1 MLPYPPIGKAAIL
14 YIVGRKAMD
23 FRMVLEPGKIVTGKV
38 TGISPFGAFVSLG
51 DGKTGLVHIS
61 EVALTYVKNV
71 SDFLKENDEVKVK
84 IISVDKNGKISLSI
98 KQALLEERK
107 KTPPAA
113 PARVPRTERVDWSKK
128 NDAPPATFEDMM
140 NRFKQASD
148 EKMQDLKRGM
158 ESKRGSSYRRSG
170 SSF

>member
-1 MLPYPPIGKAAIL
+1 MMA
-14 YIVGRKAMD
+14 
-23 FRMVLEPGKIVTGKV
+23 LEPGQIVTGKV

-84 IISVDKNGKISLSI
+84 VVSIDQGGKISLSI

-107 KTPPAA
+107 NNPPA
-113 PARVPRTERVDWSKK
+113 PQPKIPRTERVDWSKK
-128 NDAPPATFEDMM
+128 ADTQPTSFEDMIS
-140 NRFKQASD
+140 RFKQASD
-148 EKMQDLKRGM
+148 EKMQDLKRGL
-158 ESKRGSSYRRSG
+158 ESKRGSGSYRRSSG
-170 SSF
+170 SF

>member
-1 MLPYPPIGKAAIL
+1 MDKAVYITYGQKGYGKI
-14 YIVGRKAMD
+14 
-23 FRMVLEPGKIVTGKV
+23 MVLEPGKIVTGKV
-38 TGISPFGAFVSLG
+38 TGISPFGAFVTL
-51 DGKTGLVHIS
+51 DEGKTGLVHIS

-107 KTPPAA
+107 NHAA
-113 PARVPRTERVDWSKK
+113 SSAPVRALRTERVDWSKK
-128 NDAPPATFEDMM
+128 SEEPTSFEDMM
-140 NRFKQASD
+140 NKFKQASD

-158 ESKRGSSYRRSG
+158 ESKRGSGGYRRSG

>member
-1 MLPYPPIGKAAIL
+1 
-14 YIVGRKAMD
+14 
-23 FRMVLEPGKIVTGKV
+23 MVLEPGTIVTGKV
-38 TGISPFGAFVSLG
+38 TGISSFGAFVSLG

-84 IISVDKNGKISLSI
+84 IISIDKNGKVSLSI
-98 KQALLEERK
+98 KQALLEEK
-107 KTPPAA
+107 KSNPA
-113 PARVPRTERVDWSKK
+113 PASSPARIPKTERVDWSKK
-128 NDAPPATFEDMM
+128 SEPQPTSFEEMM
-140 NRFKQASD
+140 NKFKQASD

-158 ESKRGSSYRRSG
+158 ESKRGSGGYRRSG

>member
-1 MLPYPPIGKAAIL
+1 
-14 YIVGRKAMD
+14 
-23 FRMVLEPGKIVTGKV
+23 MVLEPGQIVTGKV

-51 DGKTGLVHIS
+51 EGKTGLVHIS
-61 EVALTYVKNV
+61 EVALSYVKNV

-84 IISVDKNGKISLSI
+84 IISIDPKGKVSLSI

-107 KTPPAA
+107 NQAPAQ

-128 NDAPPATFEDMM
+128 NEEPPASFEEMM
-140 NRFKQASD
+140 SRFKQASD

-158 ESKRGSSYRRSG
+158 ESKRGSGSYRRSG
-170 SSF
+170 GSF

>member
-1 MLPYPPIGKAAIL
+1 
-14 YIVGRKAMD
+14 
-23 FRMVLEPGKIVTGKV
+23 MVLEPGKIVTGKV
-38 TGISPFGAFVSLG
+38 TGISSFGAFVSLG

-61 EVALTYVKNV
+61 EVALTYVKNI

-84 IISVDKNGKISLSI
+84 IMSVEPNGKISLSI
-98 KQALLEERK
+98 KQALLDERK
-107 KTPPAA
+107 KNAHNA
-113 PARVPRTERVDWSKK
+113 SARVPRTERVDWSKK

>member
-1 MLPYPPIGKAAIL
+1 MPPYPPIGKAAIL

-71 SDFLKENDEVKVK
+71 SDF
-84 IISVDKNGKISLSI
+84 
-98 KQALLEERK
+98 
-107 KTPPAA
+107 
-113 PARVPRTERVDWSKK
+113 
-128 NDAPPATFEDMM
+128 
-140 NRFKQASD
+140 
-148 EKMQDLKRGM
+148 
-158 ESKRGSSYRRSG
+158 
-170 SSF
+170 

>member
-1 MLPYPPIGKAAIL
+1 
-14 YIVGRKAMD
+14 
-23 FRMVLEPGKIVTGKV
+23 MVLEPGKIVTGKV

-107 KTPPAA
+107 KNPPAA

-128 NDAPPATFEDMM
+128 NDAPPSTFEDMM

>member
-1 MLPYPPIGKAAIL
+1 
-14 YIVGRKAMD
+14 
-23 FRMVLEPGKIVTGKV
+23 MVLEPGKIVTGKV

-51 DGKTGLVHIS
+51 EGKTGLVHIS

-84 IISVDKNGKISLSI
+84 IISIDPNGKVSLSI

-107 KTPPAA
+107 KNA
-113 PARVPRTERVDWSKK
+113 PAPRAPKPERAEWKK
-128 NDAPPATFEDMM
+128 PEQGPMSFEDMM
-140 NRFKQASD
+140 NKFKQASD
-148 EKMQDLKRGM
+148 EKMQDLKRGLD
-158 ESKRGSSYRRSG
+158 SKRGSSYRRSS

>member
-1 MLPYPPIGKAAIL
+1 
-14 YIVGRKAMD
+14 
-23 FRMVLEPGKIVTGKV
+23 MVLEPGTIVTGKV

-71 SDFLKENDEVKVK
+71 RDFLKENDEVKVK
-84 IISVDKNGKISLSI
+84 IISIDKNGKISLSI
-98 KQALLEERK
+98 KQALLAEK
-107 KTPPAA
+107 KNNPAPTSAPPRI
-113 PARVPRTERVDWSKK
+113 PKTERVDWSKK
-128 NDAPPATFEDMM
+128 SESQPTSFEEMM
-140 NRFKQASD
+140 NKFKQASD

-158 ESKRGSSYRRSG
+158 ESKRGSGGYRRSG

>member
-1 MLPYPPIGKAAIL
+1 
-14 YIVGRKAMD
+14 
-23 FRMVLEPGKIVTGKV
+23 MVLEPGKIVTGKV
-38 TGISPFGAFVSLG
+38 TGISSFGAFVSLG
-51 DGKTGLVHIS
+51 EGKTGLVHIS

-84 IISVDKNGKISLSI
+84 IMSVEPNGKISLSI
-98 KQALLEERK
+98 KQALLDERK
-107 KTPPAA
+107 KNAHNTPTK
-113 PARVPRTERVDWSKK
+113 VPRTERVDWSKK
-128 NDAPPATFEDMM
+128 NDAPPTTFEDMM

>member
-1 MLPYPPIGKAAIL
+1 
-14 YIVGRKAMD
+14 
-23 FRMVLEPGKIVTGKV
+23 MVLEPGKIVTGKV

-61 EVALTYVKNV
+61 EVALTYVKNI

-107 KTPPAA
+107 KNPPAA

>member
-1 MLPYPPIGKAAIL
+1 M
-14 YIVGRKAMD
+14 
-23 FRMVLEPGKIVTGKV
+23 
-38 TGISPFGAFVSLG
+38 
-51 DGKTGLVHIS
+51 
-61 EVALTYVKNV
+61 
-71 SDFLKENDEVKVK
+71 
-84 IISVDKNGKISLSI
+84 DKNGKISLSI

-107 KTPPAA
+107 KNPPAA

>member
-1 MLPYPPIGKAAIL
+1 
-14 YIVGRKAMD
+14 
-23 FRMVLEPGKIVTGKV
+23 MVLEPGKIVTGKV
-38 TGISPFGAFVSLG
+38 TGISPFGAFISLG

-84 IISVDKNGKISLSI
+84 IVSIDDNGKISLSI

-107 KTPPAA
+107 KNAPQA
-113 PARVPRTERVDWSKK
+113 PAKVPRTERVDWSKK
-128 NDAPPATFEDMM
+128 TDSAPLSFEDMM
-140 NRFKQASD
+140 NKFKQASD

-158 ESKRGSSYRRSG
+158 DSKRGSSSYRRSG
-170 SSF
+170 GSF

>member
-1 MLPYPPIGKAAIL
+1 MA
-14 YIVGRKAMD
+14 
-23 FRMVLEPGKIVTGKV
+23 LEPGKIVTGKV

-51 DGKTGLVHIS
+51 EGKTGLVHIS
-61 EVALTYVKNV
+61 EVALAYVKNV

-84 IISVDKNGKISLSI
+84 IISIDPNGKVSLSI
-98 KQALLEERK
+98 KQALLEEK
-107 KTPPAA
+107 KNQQASA
-113 PARVPRTERVDWSKK
+113 PDRVPRTERVDWSKK

-158 ESKRGSSYRRSG
+158 ESKRGSGSYRRSSG
-170 SSF
+170 SF

>member
-1 MLPYPPIGKAAIL
+1 MQETKLEVGAI
-14 YIVGRKAMD
+14 
-23 FRMVLEPGKIVTGKV
+23 FEGKV
-38 TGISPFGAFVSLG
+38 TGITKFGAFVDLG
-51 DGKTGLVHIS
+51 NGKTGMVHIS

-84 IISVDKNGKISLSI
+84 IIAIDKNGKISLSI

-107 KTPPAA
+107 NSPSAA

-128 NDAPPATFEDMM
+128 NDTPPTSFEDMM

-158 ESKRGSSYRRSG
+158 ESKRGSGSYRRSG